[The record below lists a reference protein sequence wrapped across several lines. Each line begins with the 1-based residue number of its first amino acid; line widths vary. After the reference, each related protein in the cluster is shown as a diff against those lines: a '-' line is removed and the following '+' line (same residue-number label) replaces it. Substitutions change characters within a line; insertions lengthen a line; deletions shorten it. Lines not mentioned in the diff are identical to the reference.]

1 MKKIVSLVIVFLFMF
16 NLLPSLF
23 ASQVGT
29 VDVNSFDEFSIEQ
42 VQKTFSNTLTQ
53 ETKSDTQNQ
62 EEALFVLSSD
72 VACTTQTLSYTELSS
87 SSNVFLSRETGDV
100 LNYLYQYKLFEKNN
114 LSEGI
119 AEYKINLNSYIAI
132 VLVDVYGVVS
142 NCI

>member
-72 VACTTQTLSYTELSS
+72 VACTTQILSYTELSS

>member
-23 ASQVGT
+23 AAQIGT

-62 EEALFVLSSD
+62 EEALFVLND
-72 VACTTQTLSYTELSS
+72 VAFNTQTLSYNKLDSS
-87 SSNVFLSRETGDV
+87 LKMFSSRDVGNV
-100 LNYLYQYKLFEKNN
+100 LNYLYQYKLFENST

>member
-53 ETKSDTQNQ
+53 ETKSDNQNQ

>member
-23 ASQVGT
+23 AAQIGT

-53 ETKSDTQNQ
+53 ETKSDTQDQ
-62 EEALFVLSSD
+62 EEALFVLND
-72 VACTTQTLSYTELSS
+72 VAFNTQTLSYNKLDSS
-87 SSNVFLSRETGDV
+87 LKMFSSRDVGNV
-100 LNYLYQYKLFEKNN
+100 LNYLYQYKLFENST